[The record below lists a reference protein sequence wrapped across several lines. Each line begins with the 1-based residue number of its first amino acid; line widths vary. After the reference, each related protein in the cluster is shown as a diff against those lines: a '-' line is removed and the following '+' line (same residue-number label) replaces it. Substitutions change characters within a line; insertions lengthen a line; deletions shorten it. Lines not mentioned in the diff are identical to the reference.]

1 MGLKKSERVTAAIGL
16 AGVCVV
22 AVAMVMAARQPSQ
35 PVDVAALNFEA
46 QPEIAAAVEPT
57 AEKPPVARV
66 QAKKMAAAKAPAA
79 ADAPPARTLRADASV
94 ATELVATE
102 SAAPARAAEST
113 VTVSVQESA
122 DVTIE
127 GCLER
132 DAETFRLKDTSG
144 EGAPKSRSWKSGFLR
159 KGAARIEVIDAE
171 NRLKLPNHV
180 GQRISV
186 TGVLVDREMRAYSL
200 ELGGSSCK

>member
-46 QPEIAAAVEPT
+46 QPEMAAAVEPT
-57 AEKPPVARV
+57 AEKPPVARA

-79 ADAPPARTLRADASV
+79 ADAPPARTLSADAS
-94 ATELVATE
+94 VATE

-200 ELGGSSCK
+200 ELGGASCK

>member
-35 PVDVAALNFEA
+35 PVDVVAVEA
-46 QPEIAAAVEPT
+46 QPETAAVVEQT
-57 AEKPPVARV
+57 AEKPPVARA
-66 QAKKMAAAKAPAA
+66 QAKKMATAKAPAA
-79 ADAPPARTLRADASV
+79 ADAPPARTLRADA
-94 ATELVATE
+94 AVATE

-113 VTVSVQESA
+113 ATVTVQESP

-200 ELGGSSCK
+200 ELGGASCK

>member
-79 ADAPPARTLRADASV
+79 ADAPPARTLSADASV
-94 ATELVATE
+94 ATE
-102 SAAPARAAEST
+102 SARASEST

-127 GCLER
+127 GCLGR

>member
-1 MGLKKSERVTAAIGL
+1 MGLKKSERVTAALGL

-46 QPEIAAAVEPT
+46 QPEMAAAVEPT
-57 AEKPPVARV
+57 AEKPPVARA

-79 ADAPPARTLRADASV
+79 ADVPPARTLRADASV
-94 ATELVATE
+94 ATE
-102 SAAPARAAEST
+102 SAAPAPAAEPT

>member
-79 ADAPPARTLRADASV
+79 ADAPPARTLSADASV
-94 ATELVATE
+94 ATE
-102 SAAPARAAEST
+102 SARASEST

>member
-1 MGLKKSERVTAAIGL
+1 
-16 AGVCVV
+16 
-22 AVAMVMAARQPSQ
+22 
-35 PVDVAALNFEA
+35 VDVAALNFEA
-46 QPEIAAAVEPT
+46 QPEMAAAVEPT
-57 AEKPPVARV
+57 AEKPPVARA

-79 ADAPPARTLRADASV
+79 ADAPPARTLSADAS
-94 ATELVATE
+94 VATE

-200 ELGGSSCK
+200 EFGGASCK

>member
-1 MGLKKSERVTAAIGL
+1 MALKKSARYTAAIGL
-16 AGVCVV
+16 ALFCVV
-22 AVAMVMAARQPSQ
+22 AVMVIAARQPSQ
-35 PVDVAALNFEA
+35 PVDVAAVEA
-46 QPEIAAAVEPT
+46 QPETAATVEPT

-66 QAKKMAAAKAPAA
+66 QEKKMAVAKAPAA
-79 ADAPPARTLRADASV
+79 ADAPPARTLRADA
-94 ATELVATE
+94 AATE

-113 VTVSVQESA
+113 ATITVQESA
-122 DVTIE
+122 EVTIE

-132 DAETFRLKDTSG
+132 DDDTFRLKDTSG

-159 KGAARIEVIDAE
+159 KGAARIEVIDAA

-186 TGVLVDREMRAYSL
+186 TGVLVDREMHAHSL
-200 ELGGSSCK
+200 EFGEASCK